1 MKAYRAKNLAKEQI
15 NGNFISQYGL
25 LRDYIEE
32 LKNANLGTTV
42 HLEVE
47 NCTDPTSETRT
58 FKRIY
63 VCLEPLKQGFKAIG
77 RDLLGLDGA
86 FLKSVWPGQLLTAVG
101 LDPNNGYYPL
111 AYAVVEA
118 EQCSLGNGFCNALGL
133 IQAVER
139 VFPTAEHRFC
149 VRHITENIKHIFKGK
164 IYTDAIWKL
173 AACTTN
179 AHYEREMDNLK
190 RLNKKAHLWVSK
202 IPPEY
207 WSRSHFIG
215 RAPSDVFT
223 NNMCEVF
230 NSKLVDGR
238 DKPIITLLE
247 YIREYLMRKI
257 VNVLKVIDKSLGLLT
272 PYATKVMDLVI
283 KEANRYNVQ
292 WNGEEHYQVTGPNGD
307 QCVVNLRTNTCACRR
322 WEVTGIPCRHVV
334 ASVWVKAAHDPNVGR
349 PETYVNL
356 VYTME
361 RWRAVYNYKV
371 YPINDMT
378 MWPKSKVQHKSQ
390 HLRIISLLEG
400 QRNPGK
406 SQLWKLKKG
415 KKGKKENGKTLEVE
429 EQGPSKKAK
438 TGYDGAD
445 EARMLQR
452 HFNGTSVKIGV
463 GANRAATAASIF
475 HRHGFIKPL
484 DIACLEKLVAKTR
497 VVSDKIGVAILDDG
511 MQVK

>member
-32 LKNANLGTTV
+32 LKNANPGTTV

-47 NCTDPTSETRT
+47 NFTDPTSETRT

-63 VCLEPLKQGFKAIG
+63 VCLGPLKQGFKAIG

-86 FLKSVWPGQLLTAVG
+86 FLKSAWPGQLLTSVG
-101 LDPNNGYYPL
+101 QDPNNGYYPL
-111 AYAVVEA
+111 AYAIVEA
-118 EQCSLGNGFCNALGL
+118 ETMLSWQWFLQCLGDDLGLDSRSKFTFMSDKQKSSLYVQGL
-133 IQAVER
+133 IQAAER
-139 VFPTAEHRFC
+139 VFPSAEHRFC

-202 IPPEY
+202 IPPEH
-207 WSRSHFIG
+207 WSRSHFTG
-215 RAPSDVFT
+215 RALSDVFT

-257 VNVLKVIDKSLGLLT
+257 VNVLKVIDKSSGLLT
-272 PYATKVMDLVI
+272 PYATKVMDSMI

-307 QCVVNLRTNTCACRR
+307 QCMVNLRTNTCACRR

-334 ASVWVKAAHDPNVGR
+334 ASVWVKATHDPNVGK
-349 PETYVNL
+349 PETYVNP
-356 VYTME
+356 VYKME
-361 RWRAVYNYKV
+361 RWKAVYNYKV

-378 MWPKSKVQHKSQ
+378 MWPKSKVPTQITAPKYHKPIG
-390 HLRIISLLEG
+390 R
-400 QRNPGK
+400 PKK
-406 SQLWKLKKG
+406 SRKKSVVEVEEG
-415 KKGKKENGKTLEVE
+415 KKGKKANGKTLEVE

-438 TGYDGAD
+438 T
-445 EARMLQR
+445 
-452 HFNGTSVKIGV
+452 VKKSRPPGSNACAGCHQKGHNI
-463 GANRAATAASIF
+463 RSCTAAV
-475 HRHGFIKPL
+475 
-484 DIACLEKLVAKTR
+484 EK
-497 VVSDKIGVAILDDG
+497 
-511 MQVK
+511 